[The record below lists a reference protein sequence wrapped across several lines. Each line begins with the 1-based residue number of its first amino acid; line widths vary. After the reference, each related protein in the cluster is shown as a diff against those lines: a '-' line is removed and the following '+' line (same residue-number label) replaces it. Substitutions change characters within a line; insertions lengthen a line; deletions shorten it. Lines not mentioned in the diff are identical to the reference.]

1 MLLPN
6 KFDEVPTLQEK
17 ESAENIFKAMVEG
30 EFDVLSMSRILKHLS
45 SVLILYSQEVDK
57 PLLVEMPNDGKC

>member
-57 PLLVEMPNDGKC
+57 PLLVEMPNDGKS

>member
-17 ESAENIFKAMVEG
+17 ESAENIFKAMLDG
-30 EFDVLSMSRILKHLS
+30 DFDVLSMSRILKHLS
-45 SVLILYSQEVDK
+45 GILVLYSEEQSKSVVIELPV
-57 PLLVEMPNDGKC
+57 DGKK